1 MRNFC
6 NALRSLLVC
15 KDEAQLMMHA
25 VFFLCLLTFP
35 LSGMAQERTF
45 GNGIL
50 PELLSMYDV
59 NGSGGLD
66 QEELQALSLD
76 RKDRRNRL
84 RNRWDSNRD
93 GRISDQEREA
103 AKAAIKR
110 QIDARRSLRFDEV
123 DHNADGF
130 LNQEEFNNIAAVD
143 VANDARPGVSV
154 DLYNNLDADNDGKVS
169 KEEFLR
175 KLNSIPAV
183 VDPARLPKPH
193 PKNTDVAP
201 SPAPVPAR

>member
-6 NALRSLLVC
+6 NAKRSLLVC

-25 VFFLCLLTFP
+25 LLFLCLLAFP
-35 LSGMAQERTF
+35 LTGLAQERTF
-45 GNGIL
+45 GNGTL
-50 PELLSMYDV
+50 PELLAMYDV
-59 NGSGGLD
+59 DNSGGLNP
-66 QEELQALSLD
+66 EELQALNLD
-76 RKDRRNRL
+76 RKERRNRL
-84 RNRWDSNRD
+84 RNRWDTNGD
-93 GRISDQEREA
+93 DKISPQEREA

-123 DHNADGF
+123 DHNSDGF
-130 LNQEEFNNIAAVD
+130 LTQEEFNNIAAVD
-143 VANDARPGVSV
+143 AANGARPGVNV
-154 DLYNNLDADNDGKVS
+154 DLYNNLDANHDGKVS

-193 PKNTDVAP
+193 PKDTDVAP
-201 SPAPVPAR
+201 RPAPVPVR